1 MFRSGTSDI
10 LAKLAAEFAGGSP
23 QPDVLLIA
31 DAVSMELLK
40 RDGRLAAYPEADV
53 SGIDAGAYDADRTYF
68 GSKLITTGIVYN
80 TGAEGRP
87 TKWADLTGD
96 VYKNQTLM
104 PSPLY
109 SGAAAFLLA
118 GFANRDDLGWS
129 WFETMQAQGLTA
141 VRGNGAVLK
150 SVATGEKSYGV
161 LVDFMAMNAIAQG
174 SPLGFVF
181 PEEGA
186 PAVTEPV
193 AILSTARN
201 PEGARKF
208 VDFILSDA
216 GQQLALSQ
224 GYLPARQ
231 SIGRPAWLPEGVTV
245 NVMAI
250 EIAPVVSTLEDR

>member
-1 MFRSGTSDI
+1 
-10 LAKLAAEFAGGSP
+10 
-23 QPDVLLIA
+23 
-31 DAVSMELLK
+31 
-40 RDGRLAAYPEADV
+40 
-53 SGIDAGAYDADRTYF
+53 
-68 GSKLITTGIVYN
+68 
-80 TGAEGRP
+80 
-87 TKWADLTGD
+87 
-96 VYKNQTLM
+96 M

-250 EIAPVVSTLEDR
+250 EIEPVVNTIEDRKKQFATLFGG